1 MFFIYQRDL
10 FGKIEGAIR
19 GGGAGDLG
27 FRINDNRSHFCC
39 QFELAGN
46 IVHHA
51 HHLHHRICA
60 HIPLR
65 GGVSDVHA
73 QKKSIGNSGNSQQN
87 GEDKQEGGVD
97 NGGRES
103 RLARPAVIIIF

>member
-10 FGKIEGAIR
+10 FGKIEGALR

-27 FRINDNRSHFCC
+27 FWVDDNRSHFCC
-39 QFELAGN
+39 QFELAVD

-60 HIPLR
+60 HISIR
-65 GGVSDVHA
+65 GIISHVHA

-87 GEDKQEGGVD
+87 GEDKQEGGAD
-97 NGGRES
+97 HGGRES
-103 RLARPAVIIIF
+103 GLARAAVIIIF